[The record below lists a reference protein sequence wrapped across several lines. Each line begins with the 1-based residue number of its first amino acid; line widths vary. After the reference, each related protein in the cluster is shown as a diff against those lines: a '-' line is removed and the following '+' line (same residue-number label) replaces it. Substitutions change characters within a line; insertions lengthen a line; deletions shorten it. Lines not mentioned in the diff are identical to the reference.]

1 MHTWLCG
8 VNDVDVSEEAR
19 VAYVEETLLCDP
31 VDIELNNPLLDE
43 LVEHFKSV
51 LLKILSSFF

>member
-19 VAYVEETLLCDP
+19 VAYVEETLLSDP

-43 LVEHFKSV
+43 LVKHFNNNV
-51 LLKILSSFF
+51 FL